1 MGSLSHTTLPSLF
14 FRMNLYWKLVPA
26 GRLTVVVQRGFEV
39 VYELADR
46 AIAEEVAHEP
56 SWLMDPTR

>member
-1 MGSLSHTTLPSLF
+1 M
-14 FRMNLYWKLVPA
+14 YWKLVPA